1 MKLMKV
7 VHLTLFALLFATAT
21 TAQTLHIEGVGHA
34 KDMEGFNFF
43 AVPMSLTEQELTP
56 LTMKKAAFSGDV
68 PISKTGLYYLYSTN
82 SQTQMQVPFYV
93 QPDKQGVKL
102 KLTFIDG
109 DPMLNLDKNNKALS
123 AYSLIA
129 RNHLRAFWRY
139 SNEMTLDERSSFL
152 KQYYTTADSI
162 IRTYETN
169 EMVSRYIR
177 LWAIMDA
184 YASYLMIPNSTK
196 TSAEAAEKESFL
208 NLCQPDLKLL
218 DTDMAL
224 YFQAG
229 IQCLMKVLPLA
240 KGLNERLKTV
250 YQQFKDTTV
259 TRRLTDF
266 IITNY
271 ITHYSFKP
279 DSKDKLDDLQQAVH
293 TYGLS
298 ADYVQEF
305 KDNQKSIS
313 DKRFPAK
320 AHLTDAAGNTVDF
333 SSLRGFY
340 VYIDLWASWCV
351 PCRKEIPH
359 LQRLEN
365 ELKNPLVKFVSIS
378 IDRTESD
385 WKKAVK
391 QLNLHGLQWLNADNS
406 LPKALNIR
414 GIPFFLIYDKEGNL
428 MQYDAPRPSDG
439 DKLKAYLEGLN

>member
-1 MKLMKV
+1 M
-7 VHLTLFALLFATAT
+7 
-21 TAQTLHIEGVGHA
+21 
-34 KDMEGFNFF
+34 
-43 AVPMSLTEQELTP
+43 
-56 LTMKKAAFSGDV
+56 
-68 PISKTGLYYLYSTN
+68 
-82 SQTQMQVPFYV
+82 
-93 QPDKQGVKL
+93 
-102 KLTFIDG
+102 
-109 DPMLNLDKNNKALS
+109 
-123 AYSLIA
+123 
-129 RNHLRAFWRY
+129 
-139 SNEMTLDERSSFL
+139 
-152 KQYYTTADSI
+152 
-162 IRTYETN
+162 
-169 EMVSRYIR
+169 
-177 LWAIMDA
+177 
-184 YASYLMIPNSTK
+184 
-196 TSAEAAEKESFL
+196 
-208 NLCQPDLKLL
+208 
-218 DTDMAL
+218 
-224 YFQAG
+224 
-229 IQCLMKVLPLA
+229 
-240 KGLNERLKTV
+240 
-250 YQQFKDTTV
+250 
-259 TRRLTDF
+259 
-266 IITNY
+266 
-271 ITHYSFKP
+271 
-279 DSKDKLDDLQQAVH
+279 
-293 TYGLS
+293 
-298 ADYVQEF
+298 QEF